1 MSEYRSLGMRMSPYA
16 DITQIRFTGLI
27 SAADI
32 RPQHP
37 GIRVNAIIIY
47 HLRGIIQNKAHLE
60 NSIIVRR
67 HLHIRQ
73 DMLTLIGKVGDLCIN
88 STNVRIQFRKT
99 ARRDN
104 HMKIIIIGG
113 VAAGASAAARLRR
126 LDEKAEIILMEKGE
140 AISYANCGLPYRI
153 GNVIAERGNLL
164 VMKPA
169 KFASWFNI
177 EVRTKHEVADIDTA
191 NRTVTVNGPDGQYSE
206 SYDKLLLATGA
217 MPAGERFTDETHPR
231 LMHLWT
237 LADMDRVVRKLEQ
250 GAKSVIVV
258 GAGFIGLEVAENLK
272 ERGLDVTVIQRGGH
286 VLPTLDKEMA
296 QPLAAELA
304 SLGINVKFGCTVKD
318 YGEKEDGLHVLL
330 DNGETLSADMAIIST
345 GVQPNTALAQK
356 AGLQCGPRGHIIVND
371 HLQTSDPDIYAAGD
385 AVEVVDPIF
394 GGKTA
399 IALAGPANKQGRIA
413 ADNIAG
419 GSSVYRGTFGV
430 SVVKV
435 GGLTAGSVGLTEDR
449 LKSMGKPFRKLYIH
463 PSSGASYYP
472 GAMRLDIKLLFGDD
486 GAIYGAQIIG
496 RKGVDKRIDTIA
508 QAMRNGLKAPQLGE
522 IELAYAPP
530 YSSAKDPVNFAGF
543 VAENILTGV
552 SDVVYP
558 DTIPDGAL
566 ILDVREPEEHALGA
580 IPNAINIRL
589 GDLRQRL
596 NELDKS
602 RLIVCHC
609 QVGLRGYLA
618 ERILKQNGFKAA
630 NLSGGWLTWK
640 MFHPD
645 DTIVA
650 AKPKTVQAAAPTAA
664 IMTLDVRALPCPGPV
679 IKLKEALKDA
689 SAGQEAKIL
698 AAFSFEGDLPRWCS
712 SNGWTI
718 VANKHHAD
726 YFEAV
731 IRKEAVA
738 EPSSATMTAMPHSAA
753 IVLFSND
760 FDKAMAAM
768 ILANGLA
775 ASGAKVGIFFTFWG
789 LTVLRKTPEIKPQ
802 KNFISKMFGWMLP
815 SGAKKLALSKMNMM
829 GMGTSLMK
837 SVMQKQNIASL
848 PELIQSAKAAGV
860 KFIACEMAMNVM
872 GITRDELID
881 VDEVAGVAAFAELA
895 KNSNNTLFI

>member
-1 MSEYRSLGMRMSPYA
+1 
-16 DITQIRFTGLI
+16 
-27 SAADI
+27 
-32 RPQHP
+32 
-37 GIRVNAIIIY
+37 
-47 HLRGIIQNKAHLE
+47 
-60 NSIIVRR
+60 
-67 HLHIRQ
+67 
-73 DMLTLIGKVGDLCIN
+73 
-88 STNVRIQFRKT
+88 
-99 ARRDN
+99 
-104 HMKIIIIGG
+104 MKIIIVGG

-164 VMKPA
+164 VMKPE

-177 EVRTKHEVADIDTA
+177 EVRIKHEVTDIDTA
-191 NRTVTVNGPDGQYSE
+191 SRTVTVNGPNGQYSE

-217 MPAGERFTDETHPR
+217 MPAGEHFTDETHPR

-250 GAKSVIVV
+250 GVKSVIVV

-286 VLPTLDKEMA
+286 VLPTLDREMA

-304 SLGINVKFGCTVKD
+304 SLGIDVKFGCTVQD
-318 YGEKEDGLHVLL
+318 YGEKEDGLQVQL

-356 AGLQCGPRGHIIVND
+356 ADLQCGPRGHIIVND
-371 HLQTSDPDIYAAGD
+371 HLQTSNPDIYAAGD

-419 GSSVYRGTFGV
+419 GNSVYKGTFGV

-449 LKSMGKPFRKLYIH
+449 LKNMGKPFRKLYIH

-472 GAMRLDIKLLFGDD
+472 GAVRLDVKLLFGDD
-486 GAIYGAQIIG
+486 GTIYGAQIIG

-508 QAMRNGLKAPQLGE
+508 QAMRDGLKALELGE

-558 DTIPDGAL
+558 DTIPDDAQ

-596 NELDKS
+596 DELDKN

-645 DTIVA
+645 EIKIVKKPQA
-650 AKPKTVQAAAPTAA
+650 TPSTPKTDIQ
-664 IMTLDVRALPCPGPV
+664 TLDVRALPCPGPV
-679 IKLKEALKDA
+679 IKLKEALKNA
-689 SAGQEAKIL
+689 SVGQEAKIL
-698 AAFSFEGDLPRWCS
+698 AAFSFESDLPRWCS

-718 VANKHHAD
+718 VENKRQAD

-731 IRKEAVA
+731 IRKEAA
-738 EPSSATMTAMPHSAA
+738 EPPVTTMATMPHSAA

-760 FDKAMAAM
+760 FDKVMAAL

-789 LTVLRKTPEIKPQ
+789 LTVLRKTPEIKPH
-802 KNFISKMFGWMLP
+802 KNFISKMFSWMLP

-829 GMGTSLMK
+829 GMGTALMK

-848 PELIQSAKAAGV
+848 PELLQSAKAAGV